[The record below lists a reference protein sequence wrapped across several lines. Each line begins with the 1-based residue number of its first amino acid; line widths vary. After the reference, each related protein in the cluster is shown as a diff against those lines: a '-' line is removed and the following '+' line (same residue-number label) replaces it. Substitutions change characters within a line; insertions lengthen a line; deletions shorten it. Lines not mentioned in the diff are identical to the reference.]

1 MLKQEK
7 HKRFTRS
14 MNDTCLSRRCYGYAQ
29 LPLGTAPI
37 GNEKDNRY
45 LRPDHVHT

>member
-7 HKRFTRS
+7 HKRFTWS

-29 LPLGTAPI
+29 LLPSAAPI